1 MRLTSLLVGLILLCL
16 CGGCGGS
23 SRQSVTPAKNQGLKE
38 VLQQLSESGDFES
51 LKEVISTKIEDLEA
65 MDAAKS
71 KELAADYLTLLK
83 STAPAALK
91 AQAKKMADKL

>member
-16 CGGCGGS
+16 CCGCGGS
-23 SRQSVTPAKNQGLKE
+23 SRQSVTPAKNQSLKE

-51 LKEVISTKIEDLEA
+51 LKEVISTKIENLEEA
-65 MDAAKS
+65 DAEKS
-71 KELAADYLTLLK
+71 KELAADFLTLRK
-83 STAPAALK
+83 STTPTALK

>member
-1 MRLTSLLVGLILLCL
+1 MRLTSLLAGVLIVCL
-16 CGGCGGS
+16 CCGCGGS
-23 SRQSVTPAKNQGLKE
+23 SRQSVKPDKNQGLKE

-71 KELAADYLTLLK
+71 KEMTADYQTLLK
-83 STAPAALK
+83 SAAPAALK